1 MSLNRVI
8 LGGEVV
14 LFLRAGD
21 SIAEETLGEVAKI
34 ATARPCVVVRE
45 EDWDRRWEDV
55 LGYGRPAAV
64 AVPHAAGAAAAQPH
78 AQFGAAAELEL
89 LLRLGDEPAVLAG
102 LRDSGTQGAAAR
114 AEAAGLSAHLLVTA
128 HPRALERLPIGAFA
142 EAAPLERLIRRL
154 LLLLRMPA
162 AWLPGRRSSI
172 ERYAYWRGVRATTD
186 RETWQ
191 RLTRAT
197 TILMYHAFGER
208 GERASR
214 FVVPAGRFRRQLRLL
229 GALRRPVLTLGEY
242 AEFRRSGRLPP
253 PRAVVITIDDGY
265 LDNRTVAQPIL
276 ASAGLRATLFAVSG
290 SLGAT
295 NRWDHGG
302 ELAGRAILDAPA
314 LRELAESGIE
324 IGNHTRSHPH
334 LPALT
339 PSQVRDELLGA
350 QNELERLGIP
360 AARLL
365 AYPHGLTSDEV
376 QSVAEEAGFVAACGV
391 RDGLNCARTPL
402 FALRRTI
409 VDGRHSLLRFAV
421 ALACGDPAPLRSTL
435 RRHG

>member
-1 MSLNRVI
+1 VSLDRVI

-21 SIAEETLGEVAKI
+21 SIAEETLGELTKI
-34 ATARPCVVVRE
+34 AAARPCVVVRE
-45 EDWDRRWEDV
+45 EDRDRRWEDV
-55 LGYGRPAAV
+55 LGYGRPAAF
-64 AVPHAAGAAAAQPH
+64 AVPHAAGAAAAQLN
-78 AQFGAAAELEL
+78 AEFGAAAGLEL

-102 LRDSGTQGAAAR
+102 LRDSRAQRAAAR
-114 AEAAGLSAHLLVTA
+114 AEAAGLSAHLLMTA

-142 EAAPLERLIRRL
+142 EAAPLERLVRRL
-154 LLLLRMPA
+154 LLVLRVPA
-162 AWLPGRRSSI
+162 GALPGRRSSI
-172 ERYAYWRGVRATTD
+172 ERYAYWRGVRAATD
-186 RETWQ
+186 RETWR

-208 GERASR
+208 GEQASR

-229 GALRRPVLTLGEY
+229 RALRRPVLTLGEY
-242 AEFRRSGRLPP
+242 ADLRRSGRLPP

-265 LDNRTVAQPIL
+265 LDNHTVAQPLL
-276 ASAGLRATLFAVSG
+276 ASAGFRATLFVVSG
-290 SLGAT
+290 SLGST
-295 NRWDHGG
+295 NRWDGDG
-302 ELAGRAILDAPA
+302 ELAGRAILDAAA
-314 LRELAESGIE
+314 LRELAEGGIE

-334 LPALT
+334 LPGLT
-339 PSQVRDELLGA
+339 PAQVRDELLGA
-350 QNELERLGIP
+350 QDELERLGIP
-360 AARLL
+360 VARLV
-365 AYPHGLTSDEV
+365 AYPHGLTSDDV

-402 FALRRTI
+402 FGLRRTI